1 MKIFDLLKLSFG
13 NLWRRKGR
21 TALTAVGVILGTCL
35 IIIAISLGLAMNQ
48 QIEAMLQSWGDLTM
62 ITIYNYAWDT
72 SSSNADPLDDTILA
86 KIKGYEHVL
95 AVTPQYSSNNLNGNI
110 FSGKNDRYSSYL
122 YNCMGMY
129 PEALQPMGYELVS
142 GRFLT
147 AEDMLNNKKIPVM
160 VGENFAYQFED
171 TTKKWSSPKRQVYQ
185 GQTDARGN
193 PVPPFVDINK
203 DKMTLKLVYEY
214 DADTGKDKTLD
225 YQLVVVGVLKED
237 YSKNFYG
244 GIVMNLDTLKAL
256 ETAYNK
262 VNKLGGG
269 SVMISSD
276 GRQVT
281 QKGYDT
287 VYVKVDDMNN
297 VPEVEKQIT
306 DMGYQT
312 QSMTQQRE
320 EMQKQ
325 VGSIQNILL
334 IMAGFA
340 MFTAALNIVNT
351 MAMSVTERTREI
363 GVMKVLGCKLSR
375 IRSMFIVEAATIGFL
390 GGLIGILISL
400 GISGVLNNFSAIL
413 AAIGLDG
420 SIDLGS
426 MFGMGYVTDMG
437 GSAAVSVIPA
447 WLILVGLVF
456 AVGVGLIAGIFP
468 ANRAVKISALEAI
481 RHE

>member
-1 MKIFDLLKLSFG
+1 MKIFDLLKLSLG

-62 ITIYNYAWDT
+62 ITVNNYAWDT
-72 SSSNADPLDDTILA
+72 SSANTEPLEDTILA
-86 KIKGYEHVL
+86 NIKNYEHVV
-95 AVTPQYSSNNLNGNI
+95 AVTPQYSSDKLQGSI
-110 FSGKNDRYSSYL
+110 KVGKNDRYSAYL

-129 PEALQPMGYELVS
+129 SDVLEPMGYELIS

-147 AEDMLNNKKIPVM
+147 PEDAMNGKKIPVM

-193 PVPPFVDINK
+193 PIPPFVSIDK
-203 DKMTLKLVYEY
+203 DKMILKLEY
-214 DADTGKDKTLD
+214 DYDPETQKTKTLD

-244 GIVMNLDTLKAL
+244 GLVMNVDTLKAL
-256 ETAYNK
+256 ETAYAK
-262 VNKLGGG
+262 VNKTGGG

-276 GRQVT
+276 GRQIT

-287 VYVKVDDMNN
+287 VYVKVDDMNH
-297 VPEVEKQIT
+297 VPEVEAKIKEL
-306 DMGYQT
+306 GYQT

-334 IMAGFA
+334 IMAVFA

-375 IRSMFIVEAATIGFL
+375 IRSMFIVEAATIGFI

-426 MFGMGYVTDMG
+426 MFGMGYVTQVGEG
-437 GSAAVSVIPA
+437 GAISVIPV
-447 WLILVGLVF
+447 WLVLVGMTF
-456 AVGVGLIAGIFP
+456 AVGVGLVAGIFP